1 MNVRKFAV
9 AALAGAATAAAAQQP
24 FDLDLT
30 FRTNITGNFV
40 LSVAPLVDGTILLS
54 GAIKFPN
61 YPLFP
66 LGLAKI
72 QSNGSSNYFILR
84 PGGGI
89 RIIHGRISSMSM
101 EEYPTAFWRMENRH
115 HVQAHLNDCNS
126 LYYTPEQAGDYH
138 VFQMAEWFSAALMAL
153 GSTAKS
159 WDLTV

>member
-40 LSVAPLVDGTILLS
+40 LSVAPLIDGTILLS

-72 QSNGSSNYFILR
+72 QSTGSLITSFIG
-84 PGGGI
+84 PDGGI
-89 RIIHGRISSMSM
+89 RIIPWQDKYYVCGGIPYRLLADGELDS
-101 EEYPTAFWRMENRH
+101 TFT
-115 HVQAHLNDCNS
+115 HLNDCNS

-138 VFQMAEWFSAALMAL
+138 VFQMAEWFSAALMA
-153 GSTAKS
+153 
-159 WDLTV
+159 